1 MADRSTTHAS
11 SSWLNSDQPA
21 TGCALRCAHHRG
33 ARHRSHCKSNCRP
46 TPVPV
51 AHHCHLDRTH
61 GWVWPSTVRR
71 AGLTLYTPFVTTE
84 HTDSNLQRL
93 RISAERQR
101 PCKAPTGCD
110 GHSQLF
116 WWWLQG
122 KPQVCDRQRARTG
135 AGGTWPGV
143 QPAAAAYACWRAA
156 VSKLVG
162 HATYS
167 PCPCCAIPHVGP
179 PAQAS
184 RHRPADS

>member
-1 MADRSTTHAS
+1 MKKNCATKHRNARDTPPQGSSGIHAS
-11 SSWLNSDQPA
+11 SCSAGTRGQGASGRHSPA
-21 TGCALRCAHHRG
+21 AMVDTWAF
-33 ARHRSHCKSNCRP
+33 RP
-46 TPVPV
+46 VNLW
-51 AHHCHLDRTH
+51 A
-61 GWVWPSTVRR
+61 GWANT
-71 AGLTLYTPFVTTE
+71 YTPFVTTE

-122 KPQVCDRQRARTG
+122 KPQVCGRQRARTG
-135 AGGTWPGV
+135 AGWTWPGV
-143 QPAAAAYACWRAA
+143 QPAAAAYSCWRAA

-184 RHRPADS
+184 RHRTADS